1 MFRKPRRAYRVQRKE
16 ESDGE
21 AEESPSDSSQIPDAN
36 PVVPIRPSGT
46 KVALSFGDDLEES
59 ETFKVKRSAHS
70 RRVLKQ
76 LKEGK
81 SSLKSGASDP
91 PSTTKGLLSECT
103 QSHPVKL
110 EESSGSSDITHE
122 DETIKVRPLNRAS
135 SEQFSTMLK
144 QGVIP
149 DASTIHMVRKQRQ
162 QAKFQ
167 LEAEEENFSP
177 PHPSSNDGRRLVR
190 EEDDDEEEDYEG
202 GGANIYHHRRPAF
215 TLTAEYRDPKSRRR
229 VEISR
234 GLQRKRDREQ
244 EEDKERRSMFET
256 ESASKNK
263 RDERD
268 VDDDADD
275 DEEDD
280 TWERQQIQKAVSS
293 KNTAVLEALEP
304 SPSAD
309 GGLLPKPSRRL
320 ADFGD
325 VTLASIKSILQE
337 RLDKKQKA
345 MHENKVELLS
355 LKEDLSHG
363 QATISASRT
372 KLPELANTLAFY
384 MELREYVRD
393 VISCFNEKMLKIEYM
408 DKRSTI
414 LYRERADAL
423 MARRRTDVGDMA
435 DEAAGPA
442 ASGENTTSQK
452 TLEARKR
459 RKADREARCAR
470 RRRQAKPDEAYD
482 KRIEAI
488 IGVSPPCE
496 GVSSDDEEPQAV
508 IAKRAADFG
517 DIKRDAE
524 HLFDDV
530 VEEYCS
536 IPAILQR
543 FREWRERAV
552 KSYGQAYIPMC
563 LPQLLAPLIRLQ
575 MLTWNPLEANC
586 PFFDEYGWFGCLLDY
601 FADLQQ
607 VEDLERDAS
616 EEGDAQRRVLLTL
629 ATSPEHE
636 LAVIPLVIEKVLLP
650 RLTVISKDHL
660 CERVK
665 RFVIGM
671 VDWMTEVASATKY
684 LEVPGPPDCRSLALP
699 QIVSASWDPMSWS
712 QTRRLVTVVRSFA
725 TLWPTVSAESKATQ
739 RLFEA
744 VLQRMEHTIQMD
756 VFIPL
761 YSKRIMSDLQC
772 PSRLFFDRQMNAA
785 MKLLSN
791 LLEWHDLLAPAA
803 LKYVTF
809 TCLVNRYILIGLA
822 SLMSNTTTLSDTG
835 GGGASSEMAVW
846 ESVTERLKAIAVQLP
861 PEWLTD
867 PEDNQLA
874 QLRRFVGQLIER
886 LAPQDVVTGV
896 ETKEEMEM
904 RTVLKKLKRIQS
916 RLFSGSSV

>member
-21 AEESPSDSSQIPDAN
+21 AEESPSDSSQIPDAS
-36 PVVPIRPSGT
+36 PLAPIRPSGN

-59 ETFKVKRSAHS
+59 EAFKVKRSAHS

-81 SSLKSGASDP
+81 SSLKSVGSDS
-91 PSTTKGLLSECT
+91 PSATKGLPPERI
-103 QSHPVKL
+103 QSL
-110 EESSGSSDITHE
+110 EEPPGPSDIAHE
-122 DETIKVRPLNRAS
+122 DETIKVRPLNRT

-202 GGANIYHHRRPAF
+202 GGASIYHHRRPAF

-234 GLQRKRDREQ
+234 GLQRRRDREQ
-244 EEDKERRSMFET
+244 EDDKERRSMFEAV
-256 ESASKNK
+256 ENASKNK
-263 RDERD
+263 LEERGD
-268 VDDDADD
+268 ADDGDD

-304 SPSAD
+304 LPSAD

-325 VTLASIKSILQE
+325 VTLASIKSTLQE

-355 LKEDLSHG
+355 LKEDLNRG

-372 KLPELANTLAFY
+372 RLPELANILAFY

-408 DKRSTI
+408 DKRSII

-442 ASGENTTSQK
+442 ASGENTMSQK
-452 TLEARKR
+452 MLEARKR

-470 RRRQAKPDEAYD
+470 RHRQMKPDEAYD
-482 KRIEAI
+482 KRIEAT
-488 IGVSPPCE
+488 IGVFPPCE

-552 KSYGQAYIPMC
+552 RSYGQAYIPMC

-575 MLTWNPLEANC
+575 MLSWNPLEANC

-650 RLTVISKDHL
+650 RLT
-660 CERVK
+660 E
-665 RFVIGM
+665 
-671 VDWMTEVASATKY
+671 
-684 LEVPGPPDCRSLALP
+684 
-699 QIVSASWDPMSWS
+699 IVSASWDPMSWS
-712 QTRRLVTVVRSFA
+712 QTRRLVTVVRSFV

-744 VLQRMEHTIQMD
+744 LLQRMEHTIQMD

-822 SLMSNTTTLSDTG
+822 SLMSNTVNLSDSG
-835 GGGASSEMAVW
+835 GGGASGETAVW
-846 ESVTERLKAIAVQLP
+846 ELVTDRLKAIAAQLP
-861 PEWLTD
+861 TEWLTD

-904 RTVLKKLKRIQS
+904 RSVLKKLKRIQN

>member
-21 AEESPSDSSQIPDAN
+21 AEESPSDPSQIPDAN
-36 PVVPIRPSGT
+36 PLAPIRPSGS
-46 KVALSFGDDLEES
+46 KVTLSFGDDLEES
-59 ETFKVKRSAHS
+59 EAFKVKRPAHS
-70 RRVLKQ
+70 RRALKQ

-81 SSLKSGASDP
+81 SSLKSIASDS
-91 PSTTKGLLSECT
+91 PSAAKGLPSEHV
-103 QSHPVKL
+103 QSYPVKL
-110 EESSGSSDITHE
+110 EEPSGSSDITHE

-135 SEQFSTMLK
+135 SEQFSSMLK

-177 PHPSSNDGRRLVR
+177 PHPSSNDGRRLIR

-234 GLQRKRDREQ
+234 GLQRRREREQ
-244 EEDKERRSMFET
+244 EGDKERRSMFEDVET
-256 ESASKNK
+256 ASKTK
-263 RDERD
+263 REERND
-268 VDDDADD
+268 DGDDDGDD

-304 SPSAD
+304 LPPAD

-325 VTLASIKSILQE
+325 VTLASIKSLLQE
-337 RLDKKQKA
+337 RLNKKQKA
-345 MHENKVELLS
+345 MQENKVELLS
-355 LKEDLSHG
+355 LREDLSRG
-363 QATISASRT
+363 QATISDSRT
-372 KLPELANTLAFY
+372 KLPELANILAFY

-408 DKRSTI
+408 DKRSII

-423 MARRRTDVGDMA
+423 MARRRADVGDMA

-442 ASGENTTSQK
+442 TTGENTTGQK

-459 RKADREARCAR
+459 RKADREARRAR
-470 RRRQAKPDEAYD
+470 RRRQRKPDEAYD
-482 KRIEAI
+482 KRIEAT

-552 KSYGQAYIPMC
+552 RSYGQAYIPMC

-607 VEDLERDAS
+607 VEDLETDAS
-616 EEGDAQRRVLLTL
+616 EEGDAQRKVLLTL
-629 ATSPEHE
+629 STSPEHE
-636 LAVIPLVIEKVLLP
+636 LTVIPLVIEKVLLP
-650 RLTVISKDHL
+650 RLT
-660 CERVK
+660 E
-665 RFVIGM
+665 
-671 VDWMTEVASATKY
+671 
-684 LEVPGPPDCRSLALP
+684 
-699 QIVSASWDPMSWS
+699 IVSASWDPMSWS
-712 QTRRLVTVVRSFA
+712 QTQRLVSVVHSFA

-744 VLQRMEHTIQMD
+744 ILQRMEHTIQMD

-803 LKYVTF
+803 LKHITF

-822 SLMSNTTTLSDTG
+822 SLMSTTTNLSDTG
-835 GGGASSEMAVW
+835 GDGGWLGETAVW
-846 ESVTERLKAIAVQLP
+846 ESVTERLKAITVHLP
-861 PEWLTD
+861 AEWLTD

-896 ETKEEMEM
+896 ETREEAEM
-904 RTVLKKLKRIQS
+904 RSVLKKLKKIQN
-916 RLFSGSSV
+916 RLFGRSYA